1 MPLGGMSLF
10 KQKGSAG
17 LLRQGT
23 LPIAVDFGST
33 ALKLLQVS
41 GSETPTLIAA
51 ATLPTPDTM
60 LYDEGKR
67 LAFQMEQLPALL
79 KSAGFKGKRVVA
91 VVPAGRTFCKH
102 LQIQKTEGVPLRSMI
117 DALLPEQL
125 GCPSAAVVYRHT
137 EVEGVSE
144 QHHKAEVI
152 CMATPRELVSR
163 LMTVFRGAK
172 LEPVGIHNE
181 FGSLLK
187 ACRGIRETGGDGTR
201 PTLYLDLGW
210 TRTKAVIAH
219 GDRMVFARLIDI
231 GGRAFDEAVMAQT
244 KSPLSEA
251 RRERLAMDRLAPG
264 LDAPEGGAGQ
274 DQGQAQG
281 EGDAGGGEQMAVL
294 AAAMSKAGATGSSG
308 AGAKQRPVR
317 RSPKAD
323 LSEPLEMLV
332 DEIGHSL
339 RYHESLFGGRRVER
353 AVLVGGE
360 ARHRALGESVARALR
375 VEAQIADPM
384 AGVARTGREPCTGVD
399 FSQAQ
404 PGWAQALGACLSPT
418 DL

>member
-1 MPLGGMSLF
+1 MALGGLSLF
-10 KQKGSAG
+10 KQKASVG

-67 LAFQMEQLPALL
+67 LAYQMEQLPSLL
-79 KSAGFKGKRVVA
+79 KSSGFKGKRVVA
-91 VVPAGRTFCKH
+91 VVPGGRTFCKH
-102 LQIQKTEGVPLRSMI
+102 LQIQKTEGVALRSMI

-125 GCPSAAVVYRHT
+125 GCPTAAVVYRHT

-152 CMATPRELVSR
+152 CMATPRELVAR
-163 LMTVFRGAK
+163 LMTLFRGCK

-181 FGSLLK
+181 FGSLLR
-187 ACRGIRETGGDGTR
+187 ACRGIRETGGEDAR
-201 PTLYLDLGW
+201 PTLYMDLGW
-210 TRTKAVIAH
+210 TRTKVVIAH

-231 GGRAFDEAVMAQT
+231 GGRAFDEAVCGQT
-244 KSPLSEA
+244 KLPLSEA
-251 RRERLAMDRLAPG
+251 RRERLAMERVTPGAQAP
-264 LDAPEGGAGQ
+264 APEG
-274 DQGQAQG
+274 D
-281 EGDAGGGEQMAVL
+281 GGEQMAVL
-294 AAAMSKAGATGSSG
+294 SAGMAKAGGGATRAKTK
-308 AGAKQRPVR
+308 AGV
-317 RSPKAD
+317 KAD

-332 DEIGHSL
+332 DEIGHCL

-360 ARHRALGESVARALR
+360 ARHRALGESVARAIR

-384 AGVARTGREPCTGVD
+384 AGVARTGREPSTGVD

>member
-1 MPLGGMSLF
+1 MALGGKSLF
-10 KQKGSAG
+10 KQKASVG

-23 LPIAVDFGST
+23 LPVAVDFGST

-41 GSETPTLIAA
+41 GSDTPTLIAA

-67 LAFQMEQLPALL
+67 LAYQMEQLPSLL
-79 KSAGFKGKRVVA
+79 KSSGFKGKKVVA

-102 LQIQKTEGVPLRSMI
+102 LQIQKTDGVALRSMI

-125 GCPSAAVVYRHT
+125 GCPTAAVVYRHT

-152 CMATPRELVSR
+152 CMATPRELVAR
-163 LMTVFRGAK
+163 LMTVFRGCK

-181 FGSLLK
+181 FGSLLR
-187 ACRGIRETGGDGTR
+187 ACRGIRETGGDDAR
-201 PTLYLDLGW
+201 PTLYMDFGW
-210 TRTKAVIAH
+210 TRTKVVIAH

-231 GGRAFDEAVMAQT
+231 GGRAFDEAVCAQT
-244 KSPLSEA
+244 KLPLSEG
-251 RRERLAMDRLAPG
+251 RRERLGMERLTPG
-264 LDAPEGGAGQ
+264 
-274 DQGQAQG
+274 GQAQSPEG
-281 EGDAGGGEQMAVL
+281 EGGEQMAML
-294 AAAMSKAGATGSSG
+294 SAGMAKAGGGTTR
-308 AGAKQRPVR
+308 AKTRAQV
-317 RSPKAD
+317 KAD

-332 DEIGHSL
+332 DEVGHCL

-360 ARHRALGESVARALR
+360 ARHRALGESVARAIR

-384 AGVARTGREPCTGVD
+384 AGVARTGREPTTGVD

>member
-1 MPLGGMSLF
+1 MALGGMSLF
-10 KQKGSAG
+10 KQKASAG
-17 LLRQGT
+17 ILRQGT

-41 GSETPTLIAA
+41 GSETPTLVAA

-60 LYDEGKR
+60 LYDDGKR
-67 LAFQMEQLPALL
+67 LAFQMEQLPSLL
-79 KSAGFKGKRVVA
+79 KSSGFKGKRVVA

-102 LQIQKTEGVPLRSMI
+102 LQIQKTDGVALRSMI

-125 GCPSAAVVYRHT
+125 GCPTAAVLYRHT

-163 LMTVFRGAK
+163 LMAVFRGVK

-181 FGSLLK
+181 FGSLLR
-187 ACRGIRETGGDGTR
+187 ACRGIRETGGDDAR
-201 PTLYLDLGW
+201 PTLYMDFGW
-210 TRTKAVIAH
+210 TRTKVVIAH
-219 GDRMVFARLIDI
+219 GDRMVFARLVDI
-231 GGRAFDEAVMAQT
+231 GGRAFDETVCSQT
-244 KSPLSEA
+244 KLPLSEA
-251 RRERLAMDRLAPG
+251 RRERLAMERVTPSPQGSA
-264 LDAPEGGAGQ
+264 AESGG
-274 DQGQAQG
+274 D
-281 EGDAGGGEQMAVL
+281 GEQMAAL
-294 AAAMSKAGATGSSG
+294 SAGMAKAGG
-308 AGAKQRPVR
+308 ASTRARPR
-317 RSPKAD
+317 AGMKAD

-332 DEIGHSL
+332 DEIGHCL

-360 ARHRALGESVARALR
+360 ARHRALGESVARAIR

>member
-1 MPLGGMSLF
+1 MALGGLSLF
-10 KQKGSAG
+10 KQKASVG

-51 ATLPTPDTM
+51 ATMPTPDTM
-60 LYDEGKR
+60 LYDDGKR
-67 LAFQMEQLPALL
+67 LAYQMDQLPTLL
-79 KSAGFKGKRVVA
+79 KSSGFKGKRVVA

-102 LQIQKTEGVPLRSMI
+102 LQIQKTDGVSLRSMI

-125 GCPSAAVVYRHT
+125 GCPTAAVLYRHT

-152 CMATPRELVSR
+152 CMATPRELVAR
-163 LMTVFRGAK
+163 LMTVFRGCK

-181 FGSLLK
+181 FGSLLR
-187 ACRGIRETGGDGTR
+187 ACRGIRETGGDDAR
-201 PTLYLDLGW
+201 PTLYMDIGW
-210 TRTKAVIAH
+210 TRSKVVIAH
-219 GDRMVFARLIDI
+219 GDRMVFARLVDI
-231 GGRAFDEAVMAQT
+231 GGRAFDEAVCAQT
-244 KSPLSEA
+244 KLPLSEG
-251 RRERLAMDRLAPG
+251 RRERLAMERMTPG
-264 LDAPEGGAGQ
+264 PQVAEPAPEAE
-274 DQGQAQG
+274 AS
-281 EGDAGGGEQMAVL
+281 EQMAVL
-294 AAAMSKAGATGSSG
+294 SAGMSKANGGATR
-308 AGAKQRPVR
+308 ARPRPGAKPGSKPGVR
-317 RSPKAD
+317 AD

-332 DEIGHSL
+332 DEIGHCL

-360 ARHRALGESVARALR
+360 ARHRALGESLARAIR

-384 AGVARTGREPCTGVD
+384 AGVARTGREPTTGVD
-399 FSQAQ
+399 FSEAQ